1 MFAAIVALHRDY
13 VAIFR
18 HRFGQIKVIPKPALS
33 LSFFGA
39 ERGKERKR
47 PCNKRFMVGTGQK
60 KPDRLEHYVRGDFFS
75 ATYQC
80 QNRSEKR
87 KRRGGRREKK
97 NFPGQS
103 TWPRSVD
110 LTMRDGTKLIG
121 RVRPGGRGCA
131 SVRPELGASR
141 QSAAS

>member
-18 HRFGQIKVIPKPALS
+18 HRFGRQIKVIPKPALS

-87 KRRGGRREKK
+87 KRKGAGGGGEEKK
-97 NFPGQS
+97 KP
-103 TWPRSVD
+103 TR
-110 LTMRDGTKLIG
+110 
-121 RVRPGGRGCA
+121 
-131 SVRPELGASR
+131 
-141 QSAAS
+141 